1 MKDCEAGLSRGRS
14 SLVVQLQLR
23 LQFCGELWTWDQPSE
38 MSPIQAWGQVFVP
51 QGILLSNSISS
62 GQTGLTRTA
71 TTELSNTGALLS
83 SALLTAL
90 GKVMTSGPSCGVWL
104 AGSFF
109 SHTWYMLSGIP
120 TSPNLSLLHFTVCRS
135 SSGIFPSLTV
145 DLHLFQAF
153 KSHLSCGVVSFPGS
167 LSRC

>member
-1 MKDCEAGLSRGRS
+1 MYLRECLFYFIQHCEMFKIVLGLVLQGIEIWGRVLHAGGCWGDSLGNNTSREVKDCEAGLSRGRS

-71 TTELSNTGALLS
+71 TTELSKTPALDLCGHFLRVYMHNGTTGEHPE
-83 SALLTAL
+83 TTEAL
-90 GKVMTSGPSCGVWL
+90 GTTLST
-104 AGSFF
+104 FF
-109 SHTWYMLSGIP
+109 NS
-120 TSPNLSLLHFTVCRS
+120 
-135 SSGIFPSLTV
+135 
-145 DLHLFQAF
+145 
-153 KSHLSCGVVSFPGS
+153 
-167 LSRC
+167 